1 MKSVSEIYI
10 LGHSLG
16 DIDLPYFRE
25 IIKKINNEIEWK
37 IYAYSL
43 SEEKYYSEKM
53 RKLGIT
59 NFRFLI
65 WDDL

>member
-1 MKSVSEIYI
+1 M
-10 LGHSLG
+10 G